1 MTPEIRSTTQ
11 RNVADI
17 QMSHIQS
24 FLTLCKVISV
34 LIAILFIALAVLSF
48 ATAEEQHSY
57 TSASGQTYWHSEISS
72 AKIGAGIGYGVSG
85 IISGIFLWKLSEVFC
100 GFLYDVKVIRAEI
113 EKEN

>member
-17 QMSHIQS
+17 QTSHIQS

-57 TSASGQTYWHSEISS
+57 ISASGQTYWHSEISS
-72 AKIGAGIGYGVSG
+72 AKIGAGIGYGV
-85 IISGIFLWKLSEVFC
+85 SGIFLWKLSEVFC